1 MPGLSVYS
9 ITVPQT
15 EVLVDPAART
25 GQFTVDI
32 KNEQGILDRVV
43 ANIEAVATGGVAAD
57 PSWFAVDRHQR
68 PIPAGGSEQ
77 FLVSATVPAA
87 TVAPGSYLMQPVAYS
102 ADHPPDDTRVSG
114 PIMTLVVPPPP
125 PLPPKPWWRKW
136 WPWWL
141 IGAIVAILLVV
152 AVVVVVVVLSGG
164 GNNKTVQIPQT
175 AGLPAATA
183 TANLQALGLTVT
195 QTSIRSFRPPGEATG
210 TNPQAG
216 TMVAPHSSVTLF
228 VSRGILLPPLTLLP
242 PVTAAGAGTANDAG
256 GLTLAAS

>member
-15 EVLVDPAART
+15 EVQVDAVART
-25 GQFTVDI
+25 GQFTVDV
-32 KNEQGILDRVV
+32 KNEQAILDRVV
-43 ANIEAVATGGVAAD
+43 TNIEAVSAGGIAAD

-77 FLVSATVPAA
+77 FLVSATMPA

-114 PIMTLVVPPPP
+114 PIMTLVVPAPPAPPP
-125 PLPPKPWWRKW
+125 PPWWRKW

-141 IGAIVAILLVV
+141 VGAIAAILLVV
-152 AVVVVVVVLSGG
+152 AVVVVIVVLSGG
-164 GNNKTVQIPQT
+164 GNNNTVQIPQT

-183 TANLQALGLTVT
+183 TSNLQALGLTVT
-195 QTSIRSFRPPGEATG
+195 QATVRSVRPPGQATG
-210 TNPQAG
+210 TNPPAG
-216 TMVAPHSSVTLF
+216 SMVAPHSSVTLF
-228 VSRGILLPPLTLLP
+228 VSRGILPPPLTLLP
-242 PVTAAGAGTANDAG
+242 PLTAAGTGTANAPG
-256 GLTLAAS
+256 GPTLAAS

>member
-15 EVLVDPAART
+15 EVPVDAAART
-25 GQFTVDI
+25 GQFTVDV
-32 KNEQGILDRVV
+32 KNEQAMLDRVV

-77 FLVSATVPAA
+77 FLVSATVPA

-114 PIMTLVVPPPP
+114 PIMALVVPAPPAP
-125 PLPPKPWWRKW
+125 PPKPWWRKW

-141 IGAIVAILLVV
+141 VGAIVAILLVV
-152 AVVVVVVVLSGG
+152 AVVVVIVVLSGG

-175 AGLPAATA
+175 SGLPAATA
-183 TANLQALGLTVT
+183 TSNLQALGLTVT
-195 QTSIRSFRPPGEATG
+195 QTSVRSLLPVGVATG

-216 TMVAPHSSVTLF
+216 AMVAAHSSVTLF
-228 VSRGILLPPLTLLP
+228 VSRGVFLPPLTLLTP
-242 PVTAAGAGTANDAG
+242 ATAAGTANTAG